1 MLFLFNLYYVF
12 MPVEA
17 FEKQKELIKLKE
29 RLLAVELDFELKK
42 ND

>member
-1 MLFLFNLYYVF
+1 MLFLLNLYYVF
-12 MPVEA
+12 MPIED
-17 FEKQKELIKLKE
+17 FKRQKELIRLKE